1 MLKNKIKAIKV
12 GFLIVCILPTMSYAL
27 DKEDILKFLVKS
39 SYPEVKVIDKSE
51 KSETKEDKE
60 QEVNKDNTDN
70 KATTSEEKESDEEY
84 VKIHVGEENIPD
96 VDKEKETET
105 EKMDTNY
112 TNDLRVTNKKPQI
125 LIYHSHSSETY
136 SDSPKNNY
144 HSADKE
150 NSVLAVGDALTSEL
164 SNKGWGIVHSTT
176 YNDLSYNESYKNSF
190 NTAQSLLSQY
200 DSVKVTIDL
209 HRDGQKISNNATKK
223 ALHDKYTTEIN
234 GEKVAKFFL
243 VVGQKN
249 KNVATLRKEAEAI
262 TALAEEKYPGLVCPV
277 VPKPYGRF
285 NQYMTDNS
293 LLIEIGS
300 NATSTKEAKATTK
313 YVAEILDEYYRNNK

>member
-164 SNKGWGIVHSTT
+164 SDKGWGIVHSTT